1 MTQSTR
7 SFDFLGELC
16 DSVANKMKQFDFLI
30 LGSGIAGLTFA
41 LKVAPRGRVAIVTK
55 KDRAESN
62 TNYAQGGIA
71 SVTSREDSFE
81 SHVRD
86 TLTAG
91 AGLCKENVVRT
102 IVEEGPARIAELIEL
117 GMKFSERE
125 IPASHGAHE
134 LDLGKEG
141 GHSKRR
147 ILHAKDVTGR
157 EIERA
162 LLDAISRQPNIEIF
176 ENHIAI
182 DLITSQ
188 KLGYVGENRC
198 LGAYV
203 FDKKGNRVW
212 TFAAPVTVLATGGCG
227 KVYLYTTNPD
237 IATGDG
243 VAMAYRAGA
252 SIANMEFVQFHPTC
266 LYHPK
271 AKSFLIS
278 EAVRGEGGILKTLDG
293 REFMD
298 AVHPLKSL
306 APRDIVARAIDSEMK
321 KYGADC
327 VHLDITHKPA
337 KFIIE
342 RFPNI
347 YQTCLRYGID
357 ITREP
362 IPVVPAAHYQ
372 CGGVVTNVDGETDIA
387 GLFAVGEVACTGLHG
402 ANRLASN
409 SLLEALVCAH
419 RAAEKTFNVQ
429 HSTFNIQQ
437 IPVWQSGSAT
447 NADELVVVAHNW
459 DEIRRLMWDY
469 VGIVR
474 TNKRLQRAQS
484 RLANL
489 QQEIQEYYWNFI
501 VTADLLE
508 LRNIA
513 TVAELIVRCALMR
526 PESRGLNYN
535 LDFPDL
541 NPDWAQRDSV
551 VRRGNYPAAILAS
564 AKVSQGCRRRSL
576 RPHAGRQNLP
586 AHRAVKWGAPPKG
599 GAATAALAGEIS
611 AAAATNPA
619 PDNANPTVGFAP
631 LFVKNERS

>member
-1 MTQSTR
+1 
-7 SFDFLGELC
+7 
-16 DSVANKMKQFDFLI
+16 MKQFDFLI

-41 LKVAPRGRVAIVTK
+41 LKVAPRGHVAIVTK

-71 SVTSREDSFE
+71 AVTSKEDSFE

-91 AGLCKENVVRT
+91 AGLCRENVVRT
-102 IVEEGPARIAELIEL
+102 IVEEGPARIAELIAL
-117 GMKFSERE
+117 GMKFSESAAPGEDGGRQ
-125 IPASHGAHE
+125 
-134 LDLGKEG
+134 LDLGREG
-141 GHSKRR
+141 GHSERR

-162 LLDAISRQPNIEIF
+162 LLNAISKQPNIEIF

-198 LGAYV
+198 LGAHV
-203 FDKKGNRVW
+203 FDKKSGRVE
-212 TFAAPVTVLATGGCG
+212 TFSAPVTILATGGCG

-252 SIANMEFVQFHPTC
+252 AIANMEFVQFHPTC

-278 EAVRGEGGILKTLDG
+278 EAVRGEGGILKTLAG

-298 AVHPLKSL
+298 AHHPMKSL

-321 KYGADC
+321 KTGADC
-327 VHLDITHKPA
+327 VLLDITHKPA

-357 ITREP
+357 ITKEP

-387 GLFAVGEVACTGLHG
+387 GLYAVGEVACTGLHG

-419 RAAEKTFNVQ
+419 RAAEKLLITR
-429 HSTFNIQQ
+429 HSPLATPK
-437 IPVWQSGSAT
+437 IPLWQSGKAT
-447 NADELVVVAHNW
+447 NADELVVVSHNW

-489 QQEIQEYYWNFI
+489 QLEILEYYWDFN

-535 LDFPDL
+535 LDFPNL
-541 NPDWAQRDSV
+541 NPDWSQRDSV
-551 VRRGNYPAAILAS
+551 VRRGN
-564 AKVSQGCRRRSL
+564 
-576 RPHAGRQNLP
+576 
-586 AHRAVKWGAPPKG
+586 
-599 GAATAALAGEIS
+599 
-611 AAAATNPA
+611 
-619 PDNANPTVGFAP
+619 
-631 LFVKNERS
+631 

>member
-1 MTQSTR
+1 MQNDVR
-7 SFDFLGELC
+7 
-16 DSVANKMKQFDFLI
+16 QFDYLV

-41 LKVAPRGRVAIVTK
+41 LKVATHRRVAIITK
-55 KDRAESN
+55 KNRAESN

-71 SVTSREDSFE
+71 AVTSKEDSVE
-81 SHVRD
+81 MHVRD
-86 TLTAG
+86 TLEAG
-91 AGLCKENVVRT
+91 AGLCNEKVVRT
-102 IVEEGPARIAELIEL
+102 IIQEGPARIAELIEL

-125 IPASHGAHE
+125 IPASNGARE

-162 LLDAISRQPNIEIF
+162 LLAAIAAQPNIKIF
-176 ENHIAI
+176 EDHFAI

-188 KLGYVGENRC
+188 KLGQPGPNRC
-198 LGAYV
+198 RGVYV
-203 FDKKGNRVW
+203 LDKATGRVE
-212 TFAAPVTVLATGGCG
+212 TFVARAVLLATGGCG

-252 SIANMEFVQFHPTC
+252 EIANMEFVQFHPTC

-278 EAVRGEGGILKTLDG
+278 EAVRGEGGVLKTLDG
-293 REFMD
+293 AEFMD
-298 AVHPLKSL
+298 RYHPLKSL

-321 KYGADC
+321 RSGADH
-327 VHLDITHKPA
+327 VNLDITHQPA
-337 KFIIE
+337 AFIME

-347 YQTCLRYGID
+347 YKTCLQYGID

-372 CGGVVTNVDGETDIA
+372 CGGVLTNVDGETAIQ
-387 GLFAVGEVACTGLHG
+387 GLYAVGEVACTGLHG

-419 RAAEKTFNVQ
+419 RAAQKVLTAAPVLDDFK
-429 HSTFNIQQ
+429 
-437 IPVWQSGSAT
+437 IPVWQSGNAT
-447 NADELVVVAHNW
+447 NPDEQVVISHNW

-474 TNKRLQRAQS
+474 TNKRLQRAES
-484 RLANL
+484 RITNL
-489 QQEIQEYYWNFI
+489 QEEIQQYYWNFI
-501 VTADLLE
+501 VTSDLLE

-513 TVAELIVRCALMR
+513 IVAELIVASALHR

-535 LDFPDL
+535 LDYP
-541 NPDWAQRDSV
+541 NPDPAWAQRNTV
-551 VRRGNYPAAILAS
+551 
-564 AKVSQGCRRRSL
+564 L
-576 RPHAGRQNLP
+576 R
-586 AHRAVKWGAPPKG
+586 KS
-599 GAATAALAGEIS
+599 AAL
-611 AAAATNPA
+611 
-619 PDNANPTVGFAP
+619 
-631 LFVKNERS
+631 

>member
-1 MTQSTR
+1 
-7 SFDFLGELC
+7 
-16 DSVANKMKQFDFLI
+16 MKQFDFLI

-71 SVTSREDSFE
+71 SVTSKEDSFE

-86 TLTAG
+86 TLAAG
-91 AGLCKENVVRT
+91 AGLCNEKVVRT

-176 ENHIAI
+176 ENHLAI

-203 FDKKGNRVW
+203 FDKKNNCVV
-212 TFAAPVTVLATGGCG
+212 TFSAPVTVLATGGCG

-278 EAVRGEGGILKTLDG
+278 EAVRGEGGILKSLDG
-293 REFMD
+293 KEFMD
-298 AVHPLKSL
+298 GVHPMKSL

-321 KYGADC
+321 KSGADC

-347 YQTCLRYGID
+347 YKTCLSYGID

-419 RAAEKTFNVQ
+419 RAAEKILSAPLPKSDFK
-429 HSTFNIQQ
+429 
-437 IPVWQSGSAT
+437 IPVWQSGNAT

-551 VRRGNYPAAILAS
+551 VRRGN
-564 AKVSQGCRRRSL
+564 
-576 RPHAGRQNLP
+576 
-586 AHRAVKWGAPPKG
+586 
-599 GAATAALAGEIS
+599 
-611 AAAATNPA
+611 
-619 PDNANPTVGFAP
+619 
-631 LFVKNERS
+631 